1 LKGETLDEFKRRKMM
16 RRKKKL
22 MTGLGFLPIARRAL
36 FISTYNGP
44 LQRTKVQYIFTGSYM
59 LARADDNRKDNVSR
73 EKMHKNKNKNNTA
86 REINSK
92 ELEIFVKKHKFTL
105 SSTRGLAA
113 LEEEESIT
121 KVKEVDK

>member
-1 LKGETLDEFKRRKMM
+1 M
-16 RRKKKL
+16 
-22 MTGLGFLPIARRAL
+22 LP
-36 FISTYNGP
+36 
-44 LQRTKVQYIFTGSYM
+44 
-59 LARADDNRKDNVSR
+59 RADDNKKVNVSR
-73 EKMHKNKNKNNTA
+73 EKMHKNKKQQV